1 MGYTL
6 AVIDMQDQFLNRF
19 EEMDQ
24 CNQRVFDNC
33 KNEIAK
39 AISDNANILFVEY
52 EEYGPTNSELL
63 DLVNDSSYELFNQII
78 KVDDNGSRE
87 IAKAIKTLSLPK
99 EKIKICGINT
109 EYCVYAT
116 VKGLLQAMRKSKIE
130 VLTDACDS
138 PWDHEIGIEILE
150 DLTEDYSNLKVK

>member
-1 MGYTL
+1 MSYTL
-6 AVIDMQDQFLNRF
+6 AVIDMQDHFLNRF

-24 CNQRVFDNC
+24 SNQRVFDNC

-52 EEYGPTNSELL
+52 EEYGPTNPELL
-63 DLVNDSSYELFNQII
+63 GLVNDSSYNSFNQII
-78 KVDDNGSRE
+78 KIDDNGSRE
-87 IAKAIKTLSLPK
+87 IVKAVKKFGLPK
-99 EKIKICGINT
+99 KKIKICGINT

-116 VKGLLQAMRKSKIE
+116 VKGLLQAMRESKIE

-138 PWDHEIGIEILE
+138 PWDHEVGVEILE
-150 DLTEDYSNLKVK
+150 NLTEGYSNLKIK